1 MENQSKLKILLLG
14 FLAML
19 ISACSND
26 ISKLEQ
32 KVTQIIVKKYSDPP
46 PPPKYVE
53 FPKFSYVA
61 QARDPFEKPRS
72 KRAKKID
79 GSRSKRCAGQA
90 KINPRRRRE
99 PLEAFA
105 LDSLRMVGV
114 LELKGITWA
123 LLQTKDGTVHRIK
136 PDHFIGQ
143 NHGVVT
149 LVSDSK
155 VVLREIVENVGVN
168 HDADNDC
175 PYRVRNAT
183 IALSQ

>member
-1 MENQSKLKILLLG
+1 MMDSKYKILLIG

-19 ISACSND
+19 GTACSND
-26 ISKLEQ
+26 IAKLEG
-32 KVTQIIVKKYSDPP
+32 KVTEIINRKYSDPP

-61 QARDPFEKPRS
+61 QARDPFQEPRS

-79 GSRSKRCAGQA
+79 GSKAKRCQGQA

-123 LLQTKDGTVHRIK
+123 LLQTKDGTVHRVK
-136 PDHFIGQ
+136 PNHFIGQ
-143 NHGVVT
+143 NHGRVT
-149 LVSDSK
+149 MVSGSK
-155 VVLREIVENVGVN
+155 VVLREIVENVGSN
-168 HDADNDC
+168 RDEDTDC